1 MDESGR
7 QELFKYTMNFIQSP
21 DFLDYLRTLYKRNS
35 TSKLI
40 SLQKIYLE
48 SMQNANVEMAF
59 MWMVNSKLQRGKVLS
74 APGLLISGAQG
85 TQQSEN
91 YVQSIYMKIG
101 TQEFPSPAIK
111 EQVGHMLNDEVFQ
124 FGRARTLPLDFTDNY
139 PVYLLDTQLTYDCVG
154 GEKGGEIN
162 PLIPCFVNPAG
173 EVKVFAIP
181 HCVIAAAKNNA
192 QSIPQYK
199 NGRAIQKNNDIAT
212 TSLTIGLISLLLF
225 FLGPI
230 ALILG
235 GFMLVVFVK
244 GLSNLIIHYTLL
256 KKILCSMLI
265 FRCKEV
271 ILSIVFFKKYP

>member
-1 MDESGR
+1 M
-7 QELFKYTMNFIQSP
+7 
-21 DFLDYLRTLYKRNS
+21 
-35 TSKLI
+35 
-40 SLQKIYLE
+40 
-48 SMQNANVEMAF
+48 
-59 MWMVNSKLQRGKVLS
+59 
-74 APGLLISGAQG
+74 
-85 TQQSEN
+85 
-91 YVQSIYMKIG
+91 
-101 TQEFPSPAIK
+101 
-111 EQVGHMLNDEVFQ
+111 
-124 FGRARTLPLDFTDNY
+124 
-139 PVYLLDTQLTYDCVG
+139 YLLDTQLTYDCVG

-162 PLIPCFVNPAG
+162 PLIPCLVNPAG